1 MYRGSQVRIEET
13 LGGDHNRQPWHR
25 TPNRGW
31 HSSWT
36 DTRGGPIKVLLRRL
50 GEQTRGGRERPMT
63 VYYIQVGY
71 VLGIGWKL
79 FQIYRGNYTPEEP
92 VYLKYK

>member
-1 MYRGSQVRIEET
+1 LVFVAVAQHLDSATGSGEKVSTTDNPGTGPPIEDGLPVGPT
-13 LGGDHNRQPWHR
+13 LGA
-25 TPNRGW
+25 
-31 HSSWT
+31 
-36 DTRGGPIKVLLRRL
+36 VLSKFCYVVL
-50 GEQTRGGRERPMT
+50 
-63 VYYIQVGY
+63 VGY

>member
-1 MYRGSQVRIEET
+1 MNKNLMIFQS
-13 LGGDHNRQPWHR
+13 
-25 TPNRGW
+25 
-31 HSSWT
+31 
-36 DTRGGPIKVLLRRL
+36 K
-50 GEQTRGGRERPMT
+50 
-63 VYYIQVGY
+63 VGY